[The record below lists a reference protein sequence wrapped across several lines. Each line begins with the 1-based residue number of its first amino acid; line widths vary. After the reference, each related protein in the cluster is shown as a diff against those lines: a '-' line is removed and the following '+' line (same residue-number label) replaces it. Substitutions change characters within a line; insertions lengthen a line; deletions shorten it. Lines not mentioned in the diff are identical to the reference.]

1 MSNKLQSV
9 NLKFPVMV
17 AKYSNTKEYTFLLFP
32 NLSVLQWYII
42 NCYWAY
48 CYNELYSFNYA
59 LSVTSEPT
67 YQSLIL
73 DVYTQWLFT
82 HSLIYF

>member
-1 MSNKLQSV
+1 MSNELQFV

-17 AKYSNTKEYTFLLFP
+17 AKYINTKEYTVLLFP

-48 CYNELYSFNYA
+48 CYNELYGFNCA
-59 LSVTSEPT
+59 LSVTSETT

-73 DVYTQWLFT
+73 DEYTQWLFT